1 MPPNI
6 PGTLTAESL
15 RRKQGDQ
22 LWKTSDQKAQKE
34 GPHHTVYWTTGERYQ
49 GSWKDNKKHGKGT
62 VIYKNSDKYEGDWAN
77 DMRHGLGTLWLYRDG
92 KYVVRY
98 NGEWRAD
105 QPTGHGTFFADN
117 GDTYEGEW
125 LNGRRHGKGRAV
137 YGGRPVDGFG
147 GDVYEGYFEN
157 DVKCGPGT
165 MMYAN
170 GDVYEGLWAADKK
183 NGTGTYFYMSKGKRF
198 DGVWADGA
206 IKCGT
211 YSEIHAPPPGTPGAL
226 PPCELRNP
234 DKVLAEATMEA
245 SEAATEAAA
254 RGL

>member
-15 RRKQGDQ
+15 RSKEK
-22 LWKTSDQKAQKE
+22 LWKTADQKAQKE

-62 VIYKNSDKYEGDWAN
+62 VIYKNNDKYEGDWAN

-98 NGEWRAD
+98 NGEWRND

-125 LNGRRHGKGRAV
+125 LNGKRHGKGRAV

-157 DVKCGPGT
+157 DVKSGPGT

-170 GDVYEGLWAADKK
+170 GDVYEGLWANDQK

-206 IKCGT
+206 IRCGT

-226 PPCELRNP
+226 PPVELRNP
-234 DKVLAEATMEA
+234 DKVLAEAMMD
-245 SEAATEAAA
+245 AAA
-254 RGL
+254 AGTEKR